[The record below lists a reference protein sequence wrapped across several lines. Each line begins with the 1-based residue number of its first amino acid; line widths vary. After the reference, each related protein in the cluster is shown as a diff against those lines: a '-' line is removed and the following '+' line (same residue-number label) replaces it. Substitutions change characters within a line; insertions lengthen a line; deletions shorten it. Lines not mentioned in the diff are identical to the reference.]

1 MRVIEVT
8 EGDALTR
15 SQMCHSHVVASNTSS
30 WTIYSEVLT
39 SLQVGIDQF
48 KCFMSS

>member
-1 MRVIEVT
+1 MRVIEVI

-15 SQMCHSHVVASNTSS
+15 SQMCHSHVVASDT

-39 SLQVGIDQF
+39 SIQVGIDQF
-48 KCFMSS
+48 ECFKNN